1 VRSQQVNPDDNAGKV
16 VWGKQH
22 QNNNKERYIGIVVL
36 ESVHVLFGLYSV
48 EPSASIISLLP
59 F

>member
-1 VRSQQVNPDDNAGKV
+1 MKML

-22 QNNNKERYIGIVVL
+22 QNNNKEGYIGVVVL
-36 ESVHVLFGLYSV
+36 ENVHALFGLYSV
-48 EPSASIISLLP
+48 EPSASIISPLS